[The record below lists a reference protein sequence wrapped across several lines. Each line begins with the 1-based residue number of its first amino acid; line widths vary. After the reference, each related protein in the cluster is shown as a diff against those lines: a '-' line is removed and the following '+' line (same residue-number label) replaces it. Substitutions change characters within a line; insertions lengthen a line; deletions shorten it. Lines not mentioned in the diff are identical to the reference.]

1 MIHTLPIN
9 KLKTNIFVSQGDW
22 STRGGCQ
29 TGEGGWFLG
38 LRRESESLDLS
49 KTSWLP
55 GESLD
60 LSKTSWLPGDI
71 LDFWD
76 QEQNLPFL
84 RLKNAFCQK
93 DLKKETSLKLP
104 LSTFPIISRRYFGF
118 QGPVMPVMPAVS
130 LIWSLQENFT
140 MVDLWLCS
148 KIPTT
153 TLKYCQYLI
162 WGFIWS
168 AMIFCGPFYDE
179 AQKPL
184 KNLWALVVLNYP
196 DNWQFLKKMKKI
208 TTWIETDKKC
218 RFWVVVLGPKV

>member
-1 MIHTLPIN
+1 MVRTLPIN

-29 TGEGGWFLG
+29 TGEGGRFLG
-38 LRRESESLDLS
+38 LRRES
-49 KTSWLP
+49 
-55 GESLD
+55 ESLD

-76 QEQNLPFL
+76 QEQNLLFL
-84 RLKNAFCQK
+84 RLSKNAFCQK
-93 DLKKETSLKLP
+93 DLKKENQLKLP

-162 WGFIWS
+162 
-168 AMIFCGPFYDE
+168 
-179 AQKPL
+179 
-184 KNLWALVVLNYP
+184 
-196 DNWQFLKKMKKI
+196 
-208 TTWIETDKKC
+208 
-218 RFWVVVLGPKV
+218 